1 MTTRTVTAMFSSRAD
16 ADRAAQQLASDLR
29 VDRSAVRV
37 LPEAGATDVGYDSAR
52 PYQETGFWASLKN
65 LFLPDDDRYGYA
77 EGMRRGGIIV
87 AATVDEGQVD
97 RASDILEHA
106 GALDLDEHETKW
118 RQSGWTGYDASAH
131 GAVRPAGTATGAVA
145 GAMGGAAAAVGNAAS
160 RTANAVTGGPAR
172 PAAYDQTTATTNQT
186 TTNQT
191 TTNQATTGRDLGR
204 DEMIPIIE
212 ERLVVG
218 KREVDRGRVRVRSYV
233 VERPVEEQVRLHEER
248 VTIERHPVDRAMTDM
263 DRDAFKER
271 TIEATATSEEAVV
284 SKEARIVEE
293 VSIHKEA
300 ADRTETVHDTVRRTE
315 VEVNDDAANAR
326 AGAARGPGSV
336 PGAAGTT
343 GTAGTNPP
351 GNPVTRAADRTLGT
365 DMSGAYP
372 QQADGTPENPRGT
385 AASRGMDKTLGTNV
399 SGTNPTRKP

>member
-1 MTTRTVTAMFSSRAD
+1 MTTRTVTAMFNSRAD
-16 ADRAAQQLASDLR
+16 ADRAAQQLATDLR
-29 VDRSAVRV
+29 LDRAAVRV
-37 LPEAGATDVGYDSAR
+37 LPEAGAADVGYDQTR

-65 LFLPDDDRYGYA
+65 LFLPDEDRYGYA

-97 RASDILEHA
+97 RTSDILEHA
-106 GALDLDEHETKW
+106 GALDLDAREAEW
-118 RQSGWTGYDASAH
+118 RQSGWTGYDEDAH
-131 GAVRPAGTATGAVA
+131 RVMRPAATATGAVA
-145 GAMGGAAAAVGNAAS
+145 GTATGAAAAMGNAAS
-160 RTANAVTGGPAR
+160 RATNAVTGGPAR
-172 PAAYDQTTATTNQT
+172 PATPPNQTTAQATATTNQT
-186 TTNQT
+186 TT
-191 TTNQATTGRDLGR
+191 GRDLSR
-204 DEMIPIIE
+204 DEMIPVIE

-248 VTIERHPVDRAMTDM
+248 VTIERHPVDRALTDM

-271 TIEATATSEEAVV
+271 TIEATSISEEAVV

-293 VSIHKEA
+293 VSVHKES
-300 ADRTETVHDTVRRTE
+300 ADRTETVRDTLRRTE

-326 AGAARGPGSV
+326 TGAARGPGSV

-343 GTAGTNPP
+343 GTTGSNAP
-351 GNPVTRAADRTLGT
+351 GNPVTRAADRALGT

-372 QQADGTPENPRGT
+372 GQADGTPENPRGT
-385 AASRGMDKTLGTNV
+385 MASRGADKTLGTNV